1 MTTPSDPAPPRD
13 AARRRRLAWWH
24 ALVVLPAC
32 VLAARMHATWDTLRP
47 EASGLDEA
55 VAIQRMALYVIA
67 WALAVVALP
76 LCVALLRRWRDGAL
90 AIFDDTLTIVLI
102 AFLLSGTLAIVATL

>member
-24 ALVVLPAC
+24 ALVILPAC
-32 VLAARMHATWDTLRP
+32 VLAARMPATWDSLRP
-47 EASGLDEA
+47 QTSGLDEA
-55 VAIQRMALYVIA
+55 VALRRITLYVLA

-76 LCVALLRRWRDGAL
+76 LVVALARRWRDGPM
-90 AIFDDTLTIVLI
+90 AIFDDTLTVGLI
-102 AFLLSGTLAIVATL
+102 AFLLSGSLAIAVTL